1 MAPQAASLRQ
11 LVELE
16 ATLGGIFVASM
27 QNVLQDSWEAT
38 GIDQKG

>member
-1 MAPQAASLRQ
+1 MAPQVASLWQ
-11 LVELE
+11 LTELE
-16 ATLGGIFVASM
+16 ANLGGVFVASM